1 MGKHDKTE
9 FRWATPAVEPEKISY
24 DPPKDDFYKARI
36 NALEKENRKLR
47 EQLEKRAVWY
57 GAGKEAYDEKMSE
70 LYEENKKL
78 RKENRMLSRAIDKV
92 IIESMEEEDDII

>member
-9 FRWATPAVEPEKISY
+9 FRWAAPTAEPETISY
-24 DPPKDDFYKARI
+24 DPPKDEYYRARI
-36 NALEKENRKLR
+36 TTLEKENKKLR

-70 LYEENKKL
+70 LYEENKRL
-78 RKENRMLSRAIDKV
+78 RKENRMLNRAIGRV
-92 IIESMEEEDDII
+92 IIESVEEEDDII